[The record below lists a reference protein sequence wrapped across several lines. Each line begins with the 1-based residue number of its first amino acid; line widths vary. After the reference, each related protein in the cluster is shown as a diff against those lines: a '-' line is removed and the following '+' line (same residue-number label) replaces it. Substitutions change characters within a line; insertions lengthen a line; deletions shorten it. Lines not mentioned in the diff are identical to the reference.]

1 MHYKHQDK
9 LEISFTIPI
18 VCVLLLKYEL
28 EPADTEQSDEG
39 RPRWAVPVHCLI
51 SVSVIPVYR
60 HVVKEP
66 EDGFSDEQQESSDED
81 MEWSGN
87 NSLFAN
93 LSIPQLDGA
102 ADESSGESSHA
113 LTYWDGT

>member
-1 MHYKHQDK
+1 M
-9 LEISFTIPI
+9 
-18 VCVLLLKYEL
+18 
-28 EPADTEQSDEG
+28 
-39 RPRWAVPVHCLI
+39 
-51 SVSVIPVYR
+51 VSCFSALFNNCSCHPCVYR
-60 HVVKEP
+60 PGVKEP
-66 EDGFSDEQQESSDED
+66 EDGCSDEQHESSDED

-113 LTYWDGT
+113 ETH

>member
-1 MHYKHQDK
+1 M
-9 LEISFTIPI
+9 
-18 VCVLLLKYEL
+18 
-28 EPADTEQSDEG
+28 
-39 RPRWAVPVHCLI
+39 
-51 SVSVIPVYR
+51 
-60 HVVKEP
+60 KEP

-102 ADESSGESSHA
+102 ADESSGESSRAETTLECQFA
-113 LTYWDGT
+113 LTLILNPLLIHVPSRISEYRSDSSCTVIIWVDSRFWLYDLISLCGNCDLI

>member
-1 MHYKHQDK
+1 M
-9 LEISFTIPI
+9 
-18 VCVLLLKYEL
+18 
-28 EPADTEQSDEG
+28 
-39 RPRWAVPVHCLI
+39 
-51 SVSVIPVYR
+51 
-60 HVVKEP
+60 KEP

-102 ADESSGESSHA
+102 ADESSGE
-113 LTYWDGT
+113 LYLKRC

>member
-1 MHYKHQDK
+1 M
-9 LEISFTIPI
+9 
-18 VCVLLLKYEL
+18 
-28 EPADTEQSDEG
+28 
-39 RPRWAVPVHCLI
+39 
-51 SVSVIPVYR
+51 
-60 HVVKEP
+60 KEA

-113 LTYWDGT
+113 ETY

>member
-1 MHYKHQDK
+1 MYR
-9 LEISFTIPI
+9 PG
-18 VCVLLLKYEL
+18 LKE
-28 EPADTEQSDEG
+28 T
-39 RPRWAVPVHCLI
+39 
-51 SVSVIPVYR
+51 
-60 HVVKEP
+60 
-66 EDGFSDEQQESSDED
+66 EDGFSEEQQESSEEE

-113 LTYWDGT
+113 ETY